1 MNEKLQ
7 SALSELKSAG
17 AKALPS
23 PSAVESAKDGTT
35 WNGQKNN
42 GDPWAL
48 TKNNEN
54 SYNCMC

>member
-1 MNEKLQ
+1 MNAKLQ

-17 AKALPS
+17 AQGLPS
-23 PSAVESAKDGTT
+23 PSTVESAKDKTT
-35 WNGQKNN
+35 WNGKKSNN
-42 GDPWAL
+42 DPWSL